1 MEAQLHRRRS
11 GRKLHRRC
19 SGGEFYQ
26 RGSGG
31 KLHRRCIGGEIDR
44 RCRGRETLACII
56 IMNNP
61 LNPSSTSSLIAFTFF
76 FFLIFL
82 CHCHNEL
89 LYFSFQKF
97 QSRDITKP
105 ILWSFFS
112 WLWWSIP
119 FFTSFITIPKPL
131 CSWKRNK

>member
-76 FFLIFL
+76 F
-82 CHCHNEL
+82 
-89 LYFSFQKF
+89 S
-97 QSRDITKP
+97 
-105 ILWSFFS
+105 
-112 WLWWSIP
+112 
-119 FFTSFITIPKPL
+119 
-131 CSWKRNK
+131 